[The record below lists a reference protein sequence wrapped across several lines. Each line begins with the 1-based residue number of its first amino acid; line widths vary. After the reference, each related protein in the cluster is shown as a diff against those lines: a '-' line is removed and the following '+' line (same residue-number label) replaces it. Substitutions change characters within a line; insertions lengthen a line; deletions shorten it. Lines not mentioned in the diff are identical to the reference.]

1 MSHVLRGFPY
11 PGTTRQQSGRQ
22 GHWKSLWDRVSI
34 DHLLQDLPPDLP
46 TCWGVPCLS
55 RKVTASQKIIWE
67 ITISLPS
74 GNLFYFL
81 EVRCLLLCYW
91 EKEDLAMFSLL
102 YKDFSPLPS
111 QVGAIH
117 PATPALTVCLSL
129 NASLTCAGPLYL
141 DCATLPHRKRK
152 VRGNGMKT
160 KRNWKEMRKK
170 VEIPPWHWEV
180 QV

>member
-102 YKDFSPLPS
+102 LRTSPLYHHRLG
-111 QVGAIH
+111 QF
-117 PATPALTVCLSL
+117 TPLPQHSLCASHWMLLWLVQDPYTWTVLHFHI
-129 NASLTCAGPLYL
+129 GKEKWEEMGWRQKEIE
-141 DCATLPHRKRK
+141 RKWGR
-152 VRGNGMKT
+152 R
-160 KRNWKEMRKK
+160 
-170 VEIPPWHWEV
+170 
-180 QV
+180 